1 MTVSTSKGKR
11 WTVGDVVRRAYQVA
25 GVLEASQTPNDA
37 DRRLGRELLEDVLDA
52 LTTEGVFAR
61 AAEFYE
67 LTTVAGTKTYT
78 LPSYVVDVQDHGVW
92 IAAGEDV
99 NAASA
104 ELPITLISQEQ
115 WQLLG
120 TKAVDGPPTR
130 MYAHRTGDA
139 VVLYLW
145 PTPDEAGTARLRYQR
160 ELADADADNVT
171 LDLEVFWHQYVVQ
184 ALAMQVAEAK
194 SMPADK
200 VMRLE
205 GRAMRLLRRARS
217 AANETASAMIA
228 VRHATG
234 WRYR

>member
-25 GVLEASQTPNDA
+25 GVLEASQTPTGA

-52 LTTEGVFAR
+52 LATEGVFAR
-61 AAEFYE
+61 AAEFYN
-67 LTTVAGTKTYT
+67 LTLTSGTPGYT
-78 LPSYVVDVQDHGVW
+78 LPSYVIDVQDAGVY

-99 NAASA
+99 SAASA
-104 ELPITLISQEQ
+104 ELPVTLVSQEQ

-120 TKAVDGPPTR
+120 TKAVEGPPTR
-130 MYAHRTGDA
+130 MYAHRTGDS

-145 PTPDEAGTARLRYQR
+145 PTPDEAGTLRIRYQR
-160 ELADADADNVT
+160 EMADADSDGVT

-205 GRAMRLLRRARS
+205 GRAARLLRRARG